1 MIVGDFISEEIGELF
16 IKEHRIMLQ
25 YIKYCK
31 EHNKKLETR
40 YCVLT
45 GPLFLL
51 QIIILDNNDN
61 NGQIK
66 DC

>member
-1 MIVGDFISEEIGELF
+1 MIVGDFISEEIGDLF

-31 EHNKKLETR
+31 EHDKKLETR
-40 YCVLT
+40 YCVLP
-45 GPLFLL
+45 GPMFLL
-51 QIIILDNNDN
+51 QIIILNNDDN
-61 NGQIK
+61 RQIK